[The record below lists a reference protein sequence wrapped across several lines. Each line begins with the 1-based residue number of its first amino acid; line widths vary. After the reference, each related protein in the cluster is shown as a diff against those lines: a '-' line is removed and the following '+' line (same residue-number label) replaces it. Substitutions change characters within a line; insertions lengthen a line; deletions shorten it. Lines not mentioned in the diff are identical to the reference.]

1 MSRHRRPGRA
11 GRRVGVLHPA
21 AVARQAR
28 ADVWPLVTAA
38 TVICVTTFLAATT
51 PWLLGAMADDAVR
64 YAVADPQAGAEVTV
78 TVPLTEGW
86 AFPRELRTDTASSVE
101 YAADQLEENLPA
113 ELLTVLGPPLGA
125 VTSTSLRLDLPD
137 GGPGGNLRLAYVW
150 SADAAEIEWVEGR
163 PGAATATPLEVAG
176 ARAGTRWPV
185 EVGLSESAAAL
196 LGVGV
201 GESLSVA
208 DGQSRPVDVTVTG
221 VFRAQ
226 DPQDPVWGQVPELLE
241 PRVLGAAGT
250 ARTEVAALLSAE
262 SVPLAR
268 LAVEPDDTTRTYMLE
283 VEPDALRHADARLV
297 AARMAA
303 LEAAPTDLGIPGPE
317 PTVRSRLD
325 LVLLAA
331 DARVRAA
338 QAQASVLLVAVVTVS
353 ALVLALVAQVLT
365 RRRHAVLA
373 QHRARG
379 ASLAAVGGALAVES
393 LTVTVL
399 SGGLGLALAAV
410 VAPGSADAPWA
421 APVLAVAVLA
431 APLRGVRAAS
441 AGTGG
446 RRAPANRRLRHLAGR
461 AARVRRGSA
470 EAALV
475 LVGAGAFVTLRGRG
489 LAETDPLGADLLL
502 AAAPTLLCVAV
513 AVLAVRL
520 LPVGLRRAVAAARGL
535 RRAVPVLSAARA
547 HATSGAVVPFVA
559 VTVAV
564 GLTTFGLVVTE
575 TTRTG
580 LVDGSWDTVGA
591 DVTVRTEASP
601 DLPGHAA
608 TVATAHGV
616 DAAATGRVADAVQLF
631 SGSAD
636 RRVRVVAL
644 DAAAFERLLAATP
657 LPDAPQLAALDD
669 RPADG
674 TVPVLLS
681 AALSGA
687 SGGGTDRAEGT
698 DGSGDPDELS
708 LLWERTSVPL
718 TLIGTAP
725 ALAEVGD
732 DTTSSDADALVVVDR
747 EALAA
752 ALGSDVDPDTL
763 WVAGPGAVAAVAD
776 VPALAQQEVTSRTA
790 WLDARR
796 SDPLTSGLVLVVG
809 GSVLSL
815 LVLSVLGVVLGASS
829 GAASRA
835 TTLATM
841 RVLGLSARDVGRVAV
856 GEVMPAVAVAGLT
869 GTAVGALA
877 AAGTVGPLSLRL
889 VTGQAADPAL
899 AVPWWATVP
908 LLVLVATVAV
918 VVAVESSARRRLRLG
933 QVLRVGGP

>member
-11 GRRVGVLHPA
+11 GRRVGTLHPA

-38 TVICVTTFLAATT
+38 VVICLTTFLAATT

-64 YAVADPQAGAEVTV
+64 YAVADPQAGAEVTI

-113 ELLTVLGPPLGA
+113 ELLTVLGPPLAA
-125 VTSTSLRLDLPD
+125 VTSTSLRLGLPD

-150 SADAAEIEWVEGR
+150 SADAAEVEWVDGG

-196 LGVGV
+196 LDVRV

-241 PRVLGAAGT
+241 PRVLGTTGT
-250 ARTEVAALLSAE
+250 ARTEVAALLSAG

-268 LAVEPDDTTRTYMLE
+268 LAVEPDDTLRTYTLE
-283 VEPDALRHADARLV
+283 VEPDEVRHADARLV

-331 DARVRAA
+331 DARVQAA
-338 QAQASVLLVAVVTVS
+338 QAQASVLLVAVVAVS

-379 ASLAAVGGALAVES
+379 ASLAAIGGALAVES
-393 LTVTVL
+393 LTVTAL

-410 VAPGSADAPWA
+410 VAPGSAAAPWA
-421 APVLAVAVLA
+421 LPVLAVAAVA
-431 APLRGVRAAS
+431 APLRGVRAAW

-461 AARVRRGSA
+461 AARVRRTSA

-475 LVGAGAFVTLRGRG
+475 LVGVGAFVTLRGRG
-489 LAETDPLGADLLL
+489 LAETDPLGADLLV

-513 AVLAVRL
+513 AVLVVRL
-520 LPVGLRRAVAAARGL
+520 LPVGLQRAVAVARGL
-535 RRAVPVLSAARA
+535 RQAVPVLSAARA
-547 HATSGAVVPFVA
+547 HAASGAVVPFVA

-575 TTRTG
+575 TARTG

-591 DVTVRTEASP
+591 DVTVRTEASR
-601 DLPGHAA
+601 DLPRQAT
-608 TVATAHGV
+608 TVASATGV
-616 DAAATGRVADAVQLF
+616 DAAVTGRVADGVQLF

-636 RRVRVVAL
+636 HRVRVVAL
-644 DAAAFERLLAATP
+644 DAAAFERLLATTP
-657 LPDAPQLAALDD
+657 LDDAPQLAGLDD
-669 RPADG
+669 PTADG
-674 TVPVLLS
+674 TLPVLLS
-681 AALSGA
+681 PALTS
-687 SGGGTDRAEGT
+687 SGGDSAGSSGTG
-698 DGSGDPDELS
+698 GSDDADELS

-718 TLIGTAP
+718 TPVGAAP
-725 ALAEVGD
+725 ALAAVGD
-732 DTTSSDADALVVVDR
+732 DATDGDPVPLVVVDR

-752 ALGSDVDPDTL
+752 ALGADVDPDTL
-763 WVAGPGAVAAVAD
+763 WVAGSGAVAAVAD
-776 VPALAQQEVTSRTA
+776 VPALTQGEVTSRTA
-790 WLDARR
+790 WIDARR
-796 SDPLTSGLVLVVG
+796 GDPLTSGLVLVVG

-815 LVLSVLGVVLGASS
+815 LGLSVLGVVLGASS
-829 GAASRA
+829 SAAARA
-835 TTLATM
+835 TTLATL
-841 RVLGLSARDVGRVAV
+841 RVLGLGTRDVGRVAV

-869 GTAVGALA
+869 GTVVGALA

-889 VTGQAADPAL
+889 VTGQAVDPAL
-899 AVPWWATVP
+899 AVPWWAAGPP
-908 LLVLVATVAV
+908 LALVATVAV

>member
-1 MSRHRRPGRA
+1 MGA
-11 GRRVGVLHPA
+11 LHPA

-38 TVICVTTFLAATT
+38 VVICLTTFLAATT

-64 YAVADPQAGAEVTV
+64 YAVADPQAGAEVTI

-125 VTSTSLRLDLPD
+125 VTSTSLRLGLPD

-150 SADAAEIEWVEGR
+150 SADAAEIEWVDGG
-163 PGAATATPLEVAG
+163 PGSATATPLEVAG

-196 LGVGV
+196 LDVGV

-221 VFRAQ
+221 VFRAL

-241 PRVLGAAGT
+241 PRVLGTAGT

-268 LAVEPDDTTRTYMLE
+268 LAVEPDDTVRTYTLE
-283 VEPDALRHADARLV
+283 VEPDEVRHADARLV

-325 LVLLAA
+325 LVLLSA
-331 DARVRAA
+331 DARVQAA
-338 QAQASVLLVAVVTVS
+338 RAQASVLLVAVVAVS

-379 ASLAAVGGALAVES
+379 ASLAAIGGALAVES
-393 LTVTVL
+393 LTVTAL
-399 SGGLGLALAAV
+399 SGGLGLAIAAV

-421 APVLAVAVLA
+421 LPVLAVAVLA
-431 APLRGVRAAS
+431 APLRGVRAAW

-470 EAALV
+470 EAAVV
-475 LVGAGAFVTLRGRG
+475 LVGVGAFVTLRGRG

-513 AVLAVRL
+513 AVLVVRL
-520 LPVGLRRAVAAARGL
+520 LPVGLRRAVAVARGL
-535 RRAVPVLSAARA
+535 RQAVPVLSAARA
-547 HATSGAVVPFVA
+547 HATSGAAVPFVA

-575 TTRTG
+575 TARTG

-591 DVTVRTEASP
+591 DVTVRTDASP
-601 DLPGHAA
+601 DLPRLAT
-608 TVATAHGV
+608 TVASAQDV
-616 DAAATGRVADAVQLF
+616 DAAVTGRVVDAVQLF

-636 RRVRVVAL
+636 QRVRVVAL
-644 DAAAFERLLAATP
+644 DAAAFERLLATTP
-657 LPDAPQLAALDD
+657 LQDAAQLAGLDD
-669 RPADG
+669 PTADG
-674 TVPVLLS
+674 RVPVLLG
-681 AALSGA
+681 AALNGS
-687 SGGGTDRAEGT
+687 SGGDT
-698 DGSGDPDELS
+698 DGSSDPDELS

-718 TLIGTAP
+718 TPIGAAP
-725 ALAEVGD
+725 ALAGVGD
-732 DTTSSDADALVVVDR
+732 DATEGDPAPLVVVDR

-752 ALGSDVDPDTL
+752 ALGVDVDPDTL
-763 WVAGPGAVAAVAD
+763 WVAGSGAVAAVAD
-776 VPALAQQEVTSRTA
+776 VPALAQEEVTSRAA
-790 WLDARR
+790 WIDARR
-796 SDPLTSGLVLVVG
+796 GDPLTSGLLLVVG

-815 LVLSVLGVVLGASS
+815 LGLSVLGVVLGASS
-829 GAASRA
+829 SAAARA
-835 TTLATM
+835 TTLATL
-841 RVLGLSARDVGRVAV
+841 RVLGLGTRDVGRVAV

-869 GTAVGALA
+869 GTVVGALA

-899 AVPWWATVP
+899 AVPWWAAGPP
-908 LLVLVATVAV
+908 LALVATVAV

>member
-1 MSRHRRPGRA
+1 
-11 GRRVGVLHPA
+11 VGALHPA
-21 AVARQAR
+21 TVARQAR

-38 TVICVTTFLAATT
+38 VVICLTTFLAAAT
-51 PWLLGAMADDAVR
+51 PWLLDAMADDAVR
-64 YAVADPQAGAEVTV
+64 YAVADPRAGAEVTV

-86 AFPRELRTDTASSVE
+86 SFPRELRTDTASSVE

-125 VTSTSLRLDLPD
+125 VTSTSLRLGLPD
-137 GGPGGNLRLAYVW
+137 GGPGGSLRLAYVW
-150 SADAAEIEWVEGR
+150 SADAAEIEWVDGG

-196 LGVGV
+196 LDVGV

-208 DGQSRPVDVTVTG
+208 DGQSRPVEVTVTG

-241 PRVLGAAGT
+241 PRVLGTTGN

-268 LAVEPDDTTRTYMLE
+268 LAVEPDDTFRTYTLE
-283 VEPDALRHADARLV
+283 VEPDQVRHADARLV
-297 AARMAA
+297 AARIAA

-317 PTVRSRLD
+317 PVVRSRLD

-331 DARVRAA
+331 DARVQAA
-338 QAQASVLLVAVVTVS
+338 RAQASVLLVAVVAVS

-379 ASLAAVGGALAVES
+379 ASLAAIGGALVLES
-393 LTVTVL
+393 VTVTAL

-421 APVLAVAVLA
+421 LPVLAVAVLA
-431 APLRGVRAAS
+431 APLRGVRAAW

-475 LVGAGAFVTLRGRG
+475 LVGVGAFVTLRGRG

-513 AVLAVRL
+513 AVLVVRL
-520 LPVGLRRAVAAARGL
+520 LPVGLRRAVAVARGL
-535 RRAVPVLSAARA
+535 RQAVPVLSAARA
-547 HATSGAVVPFVA
+547 HATSGAAVPFVA

-575 TTRTG
+575 TARTG

-601 DLPGHAA
+601 DLPRQ
-608 TVATAHGV
+608 ATAVANAQDV
-616 DAAATGRVADAVQLF
+616 DAAVTGRVVDAVQLF

-644 DAAAFERLLAATP
+644 DAAAFERLLATTP
-657 LPDAPQLAALDD
+657 LDDAPQLAGLDE
-669 RPADG
+669 PAADG
-674 TVPVLLS
+674 ALPVLLS
-681 AALSGA
+681 ADLTS
-687 SGGGTDRAEGT
+687 SGGDDA
-698 DGSGDPDELS
+698 GSSDPDELS

-718 TLIGTAP
+718 TPVGAAP
-725 ALAEVGD
+725 VVAAVGG
-732 DTTSSDADALVVVDR
+732 DATDGDPAPLVVVDR

-752 ALGSDVDPDTL
+752 ALGVDVPPDTL
-763 WVAGPGAVAAVAD
+763 WVAGSGAAAAVAD
-776 VPALAQQEVTSRTA
+776 VPALAQEEVTSRTA
-790 WLDARR
+790 WIDARR

-809 GSVLSL
+809 GAVLSL
-815 LVLSVLGVVLGASS
+815 LGLSVLGVVLGASS
-829 GAASRA
+829 SAAARA
-835 TTLATM
+835 TTLATL
-841 RVLGLSARDVGRVAV
+841 RVLGLGSRDVGRVAV

-869 GTAVGALA
+869 GTVVGALA

-899 AVPWWATVP
+899 AVPWWAAGP
-908 LLVLVATVAV
+908 LLALLTTVAV